1 MKHKLYYSKLPFSFH
16 SDEELLS
23 FLEWIFSISID
34 KRELY
39 EALIDC
45 NTQVIYASCFDE
57 SIPEEQQIQIVNALE
72 FLEEIYG
79 SFYDPEKVLFNSHNK
94 IKYN

>member
-1 MKHKLYYSKLPFSFH
+1 MKHKLYYSKLPFTFL

-23 FLEWIFSISID
+23 FLEWIFSNSLD
-34 KRELY
+34 KKRLY
-39 EALIDC
+39 EAIVDC
-45 NTQVIYASCFDE
+45 NTQIIYASCFDE
-57 SIPEEQQIQIVNALE
+57 SIPEEQQIQVFNALE
-72 FLEEIYG
+72 LLEESYG